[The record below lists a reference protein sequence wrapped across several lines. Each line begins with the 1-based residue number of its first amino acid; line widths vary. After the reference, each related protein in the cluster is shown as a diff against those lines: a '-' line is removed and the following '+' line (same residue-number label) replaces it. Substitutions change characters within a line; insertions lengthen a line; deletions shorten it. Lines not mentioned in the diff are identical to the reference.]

1 MAFLFSTSADLPEE
15 KATEATRRKEEAG
28 VVLVH
33 GLNGSRD
40 DMQELEIYLRAR
52 GLQVVNLL
60 LPGHGEEDVTRLVE
74 VSWRDWVEAVRSEL
88 QALKERCATV
98 FLVGHSLGGALV
110 LYVAAQEAVDGVVAM
125 CAPLHL
131 YSWTLPFIRLARRLM
146 PRIRWAWEDIRDP
159 AARYAYSR
167 QRARQSHQWRVLAA
181 IENLLE
187 FLPHLR
193 QALPAVTAPALIMVA
208 RHDHVVP
215 PRDGQAIYRQISS
228 HEKYL
233 ITFHHSYHLITKDY
247 DREEVFE
254 KTAAFL
260 SEQAHRRGV
269 VIQGENH
276 QRAWQQAGTPFEP
289 PPVPGLQTRCWRW
302 CQQQWQL
309 TSMRAAQFAQCFTS
323 WAALVYTQT
332 AKKLKP

>member
-1 MAFLFSTSADLPEE
+1 YVSA
-15 KATEATRRKEEAG
+15 
-28 VVLVH
+28 H
-33 GLNGSRD
+33 
-40 DMQELEIYLRAR
+40 
-52 GLQVVNLL
+52 
-60 LPGHGEEDVTRLVE
+60 
-74 VSWRDWVEAVRSEL
+74 
-88 QALKERCATV
+88 
-98 FLVGHSLGGALV
+98 
-110 LYVAAQEAVDGVVAM
+110 EAVDGVVAM

-167 QRARQSHQWRVLAA
+167 QRLKESYQWRVLVA
-181 IENLLE
+181 IENLLK
-187 FLPHLR
+187 FLPHLQ
-193 QALPAVTAPALIMVA
+193 QALPAVTAPTLIMVA

-215 PRDGQAIYRQISS
+215 VRDGQAIYQRISS
-228 HEKYL
+228 REKYL
-233 ITFHHSYHLITKDY
+233 VTFHRSYHLITKDY

-254 KTAAFL
+254 KTADFID
-260 SEQAHRRGV
+260 EQARKHGV
-269 VIQGENH
+269 IIQGESH

-289 PPVPGLQTRCWRW
+289 PPTLDLQTRCWRW

-309 TSMRAAQFAQCFTS
+309 TSMRAAQLAQCFTS

>member
-1 MAFLFSTSADLPEE
+1 MASLFSTSAGLSEGS
-15 KATEATRRKEEAG
+15 ARQAAQRREGAG

-33 GLNGSRD
+33 GLNGSRY

-60 LPGHGEEDVTRLVE
+60 LPGHGEEDATRLVE
-74 VSWRDWVEAVRSEL
+74 VGWRDWVEAVRSEV
-88 QALKERCATV
+88 QALKRRCAAV

-110 LYVAAQEAVDGVVAM
+110 LYVSAQEAVDGVVAM

-167 QRARQSHQWRVLAA
+167 QRFKQSYQWRVLVA

-187 FLPHLR
+187 FLPHLQ

-215 PRDGQAIYRQISS
+215 ARDGQAIYRQINSR
-228 HEKYL
+228 EKYL
-233 ITFHHSYHLITKDY
+233 VTFHRSYHLITKDY

-254 KTAAFL
+254 KTAAFID
-260 SEQAHRRGV
+260 EQARKCGV
-269 VIQGENH
+269 ILQGESH
-276 QRAWQQAGTPFEP
+276 QRAWQQAGAPFEP
-289 PPVPGLQTRCWRW
+289 PPKVGLQTRCWRW

-309 TSMRAAQFAQCFTS
+309 TSMRAAQFAHCFTS

-332 AKKLKP
+332 AKRLKP